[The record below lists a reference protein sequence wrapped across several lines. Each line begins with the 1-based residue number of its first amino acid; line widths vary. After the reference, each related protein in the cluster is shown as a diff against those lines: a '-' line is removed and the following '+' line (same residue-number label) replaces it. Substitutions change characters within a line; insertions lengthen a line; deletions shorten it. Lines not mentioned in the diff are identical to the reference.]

1 MLISRT
7 PVRISFFG
15 GGTDYPHWY
24 EDNFGAVIAT
34 TINKY
39 SYITLR
45 YLPRF
50 FEYKYRLRYFQTE
63 QLNSIQDIQHPSIR
77 ECAKFLGV
85 KDGFEIVHNGDL
97 PASSGLGSSSTFTV
111 GMLNAFHAL
120 NNNMPTKRELALQAI
135 DIEQNKIKEIV
146 GSQDQISAA
155 FGGLNYIEFGGDEVF
170 KVNPMTIG
178 KQKIEALQ
186 ESLLLCFTGF
196 ARSASTI
203 AKYQVE
209 RCAENKSML
218 QEILDI
224 TLEAKELL
232 NSSNFEIEKFGQ
244 LLDRSW
250 QIKRNLSSVISNTQI
265 EEIYIKAR
273 ENGAIGG
280 KLLGAGGGGFML
292 FCAPKENHE
301 QIKKSLPN
309 NLFVPFKF
317 ESTGSQIIYYS
328 ND

>member
-24 EDNFGAVIAT
+24 LENSGAVIAT

-50 FEYKYRLRYFQTE
+50 FEFKYRLRYFQTE
-63 QLNSIQDIQHPSIR
+63 QLNRIEDIQHPSIR
-77 ECAKFLGV
+77 ECAKFLNV
-85 KDGFEIVHNGDL
+85 NEGFEIVHNGDL

-120 NNNMPTKRELALQAI
+120 NNYMPTKRELAMQAM
-135 DIEQNKIKEIV
+135 DIEQNKIKEVV

-155 FGGLNYIEFGGDEVF
+155 FGGFNYIEFGGDEVF

-178 KQKIEALQ
+178 EQKIETLQ
-186 ESLLLCFTGF
+186 DNLLLCFTGF
-196 ARSASTI
+196 ARSASTV
-203 AKYQVE
+203 AKFQVD
-209 RCAENKSML
+209 RSKENVSML
-218 QEILDI
+218 QEIFDI
-224 TLEAKELL
+224 TLEAKALL
-232 NSSNFEIEKFGQ
+232 NSSNFEIEKFGT
-244 LLDRSW
+244 LLDKSW
-250 QIKRNLSSVISNTQI
+250 RIKRNLSSMISNEQI
-265 EEIYIKAR
+265 DEIYNKAR
-273 ENGAIGG
+273 NSGAIGG

-292 FCAPKENHE
+292 FCAAKENHE
-301 QIKKSLPN
+301 KIKKALPN

-317 ESTGSQIIYYS
+317 ESSGSQIIYYS
-328 ND
+328 KD

>member
-1 MLISRT
+1 
-7 PVRISFFG
+7 
-15 GGTDYPHWY
+15 
-24 EDNFGAVIAT
+24 
-34 TINKY
+34 
-39 SYITLR
+39 
-45 YLPRF
+45 
-50 FEYKYRLRYFQTE
+50 
-63 QLNSIQDIQHPSIR
+63 
-77 ECAKFLGV
+77 
-85 KDGFEIVHNGDL
+85 
-97 PASSGLGSSSTFTV
+97 
-111 GMLNAFHAL
+111 MLNAFHAL
-120 NNNMPTKRELALQAI
+120 NNNMPTKRELAVQAI

-196 ARSASTI
+196 ARSASAI

-209 RCAENKSML
+209 RYAENKSAL

-244 LLDRSW
+244 LLARSW